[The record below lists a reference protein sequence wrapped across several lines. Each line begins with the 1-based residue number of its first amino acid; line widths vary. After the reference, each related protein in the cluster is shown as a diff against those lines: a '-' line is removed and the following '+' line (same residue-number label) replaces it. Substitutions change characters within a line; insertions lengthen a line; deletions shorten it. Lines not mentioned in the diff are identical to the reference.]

1 VGFNVG
7 EALPMRERNRLR
19 AAVHAEL
26 GNHSLDV
33 PADRFRTDEQIRC
46 DVALCET
53 SSQEP
58 QNLTLAKTNERKG
71 AGIAGALPLRLRPL
85 NPSNLDAARRP
96 LHAETAERV
105 STSTIPAVQK
115 YVISELDSGQRVITE
130 RLSHV
135 RSVALG
141 YWIGAGSRDE
151 RDERAGVSH
160 FIEHLLFKGSESY
173 SAQEIAEIFDGLG
186 GELNAAT
193 SREHTVVYARVADQH
208 LETAIDVMSDMVYA
222 PALAEVDAER
232 EVVLE
237 EIAMYE
243 DQPQELV
250 HDLIAE
256 AVFGDHPLG
265 RPVIGTTEV
274 ISTVSRRAIS
284 AYHRSMY
291 VPGNVVVA
299 AAGNLDHNE
308 LLGLLE
314 RAERKVQQPPARGR
328 RVRSPLVK
336 APPPDLRFTRK
347 DTEQYHVCVG
357 APGIAR
363 SDRRRFA
370 ASLLDAILGGSASSR
385 LFQEI
390 REKRGMAY
398 AVYSFA
404 SQYTDTGQIGFYVGT
419 REENLEECLAIAAE
433 QVAEVAAGELKPNE
447 LERAKENLK
456 GRILLSM
463 ESTSNRM
470 SRLGKSLITDTEI
483 LSLDRI
489 IAEID
494 AVEADALAELAG
506 LLLAPDG
513 LSAAGIGPSEE
524 RFLAAVERI
533 SPALT
538 AAAA

>member
-1 VGFNVG
+1 
-7 EALPMRERNRLR
+7 M
-19 AAVHAEL
+19 
-26 GNHSLDV
+26 
-33 PADRFRTDEQIRC
+33 
-46 DVALCET
+46 
-53 SSQEP
+53 
-58 QNLTLAKTNERKG
+58 
-71 AGIAGALPLRLRPL
+71 
-85 NPSNLDAARRP
+85 
-96 LHAETAERV
+96 
-105 STSTIPAVQK
+105 QK
-115 YVISELDSGQRVITE
+115 YVLSELDSGQRVITE
-130 RLSHV
+130 RLTHV

-151 RDERAGVSH
+151 RDGRAGVSH
-160 FIEHLLFKGSESY
+160 FIEHLLFKGTETY
-173 SAQEIAEIFDGLG
+173 SAQEIAEVFDGLG

-193 SREHTVVYARVADQH
+193 SREHTVVYARVADHH
-208 LETAIDVMSDMVYA
+208 LETAIDVMSDMVFA
-222 PALAEVDAER
+222 PAFAEVDSER

-256 AVFGDHPLG
+256 AVFGNHPLG
-265 RPVIGTTEV
+265 RPVIGTADV

-299 AAGNLDHNE
+299 AAGHLDHNE
-308 LLGLLE
+308 LLRLLE
-314 RAERKVQQPPARGR
+314 RAEKKVRESPARGR
-328 RVRSPLVK
+328 RVRPPLVK
-336 APPPDLRFTRK
+336 EPPPSVRFVRK
-347 DTEQYHVCVG
+347 DTEQYHVCLA

-404 SQYTDTGQIGFYVGT
+404 SQYTDTGQIGLYVGT
-419 REENLEECLAIAAE
+419 REENLEDCLAIAVE
-433 QVAEVAAGELKPNE
+433 QIEDVAAGNLKPNE

-463 ESTSNRM
+463 ESTANRM

-489 IAEID
+489 MAEID
-494 AVEADALAELAG
+494 AVEPEGLAELAE
-506 LLLAPDG
+506 LLLSPER
-513 LSAAGIGPSEE
+513 LSAAGIGADEE
-524 RFLAAVERI
+524 RFLAAVERV
-533 SPALT
+533 SPALAP
-538 AAAA
+538 AAA